1 MDQKPNS
8 KSLEPV
14 KRDGNE
20 ILKYSTSTLPCK
32 PHCIRQQEEL
42 QVQDDNLAQAQIPV
56 NNYEI
61 SHEVTEPKDDMDLA
75 DLRTDVANECEQIR
89 VASRL
94 SRLVHKHNRRNS
106 ASVKQIQDT
115 SYRPNVLTTSK
126 AAFTLAEVL
135 ITLAIIGVVAA
146 ITIPAIIAN
155 YQDKVLETA
164 YKKSMSVLS
173 NALNLA
179 IANNGTPGDLR
190 LTPLFSYGLPA
201 YNKQSVSVN
210 VNELDKNSRKLFN
223 IMDSSLSNSFKD
235 KMESIT
241 YDDISSILPGDV
253 TLLGNILTP
262 PAYAAVIELPEN
274 FQQDIWKSSEY
285 YFVTADGIVYG
296 YLFEKVP
303 DYIRDVG
310 FLVITD
316 VNGQKAPNKAA
327 KDLYL
332 MAVTFSGKVNDFTC
346 YLKNSCTDD
355 DYKRAF
361 GVNKIIGK

>member
-1 MDQKPNS
+1 MEQKTKSTKIQKFLCHPEADCELRLEEL
-8 KSLEPV
+8 SLEQAQLA
-14 KRDGNE
+14 KRKSGTPLQASNQALVSGSHKINPNE
-20 ILKYSTSTLPCK
+20 I
-32 PHCIRQQEEL
+32 HHR
-42 QVQDDNLAQAQIPV
+42 A
-56 NNYEI
+56 
-61 SHEVTEPKDDMDLA
+61 TEPALC
-75 DLRTDVANECEQIR
+75 N
-89 VASRL
+89 S
-94 SRLVHKHNRRNS
+94 LVPQCPS
-106 ASVKQIQDT
+106 ALV
-115 SYRPNVLTTSK
+115 TSK
-126 AAFTLAEVL
+126 KVAFTLAEVL

-361 GVNKIIGK
+361 GVNKIIGTSDSLGQAGQRPQL